1 MYRIFCVSYQN
12 FINSFDEDSCRLKI
26 ARPLELIADV
36 NRYKEEESKQ
46 SEVFKKVCDLIFFMK
61 ENVERF
67 PKLKAFLWT
76 LSSRNMNGKKYNIA
90 KEEELEEQT
99 KLINSFLKLA
109 YWY

>member
-1 MYRIFCVSYQN
+1 MYRIFCESYQN
-12 FINSFDEDSCRLKI
+12 FINLFEENSSRLEI
-26 ARPLELIADV
+26 AKPLELIVDV
-36 NRYKEEESKQ
+36 NKYIEEEKKQ
-46 SEVFKKVCDLIFFMK
+46 SESYKKLCDLICFMK

-76 LSSRNMNGKKYNIA
+76 LSSRNINEKKYDIA

-99 KLINSFLKLA
+99 KLVNSFLKLA

>member
-1 MYRIFCVSYQN
+1 MYRVFCESYQN
-12 FINSFDEDSCRLKI
+12 FINSFDENNYRLEISK
-26 ARPLELIADV
+26 PLELITDI
-36 NRYKEEESKQ
+36 NKYTQEENKQ
-46 SEVFKKVCDLIFFMK
+46 SELYKKVCDLIYFMK

-90 KEEELEEQT
+90 KQEELEEQT

>member
-1 MYRIFCVSYQN
+1 MYRVFCESYQN
-12 FINSFDEDSCRLKI
+12 FINSFDENNYRLEISK
-26 ARPLELIADV
+26 PLELITDI
-36 NRYKEEESKQ
+36 NKYRQEENKQ
-46 SEVFKKVCDLIFFMK
+46 SELYKKVCDLIYFMK

-76 LSSRNMNGKKYNIA
+76 LSSRNMNGKKYNIV
-90 KEEELEEQT
+90 KVEELEEQT

>member
-1 MYRIFCVSYQN
+1 MYRIFCKSYQN
-12 FINSFDEDSCRLKI
+12 FIDSFDEDSYRLEI
-26 ARPLELIADV
+26 AKPLELIADI

-46 SEVFKKVCDLIFFMK
+46 SEVFKKVCDLIFFMN
-61 ENVERF
+61 ENVKRF

-76 LSSRNMNGKKYNIA
+76 LSSRDMNGKQYDIS

-99 KLINSFLKLA
+99 KLVNSFLKLA

>member
-1 MYRIFCVSYQN
+1 MYRIFCESYQN
-12 FINSFDEDSCRLKI
+12 FINLFDEDNYRLKI
-26 ARPLELIADV
+26 AKPLELITDI
-36 NRYKEEESKQ
+36 NKYTQEEKKQ
-46 SEVFKKVCDLIFFMK
+46 SDLYKKVCDLIYFMK

-76 LSSRNMNGKKYNIA
+76 LSSRNMNGKKYNIV
-90 KEEELEEQT
+90 KVEELEEQT